1 MKNVLNKQKNVI
13 IGTILGVSVV
23 LLGMVFLFNRP
34 AEEKVDFHAGFQ
46 VYVDGNLQDFSDM
59 KYMDV
64 TPCETF
70 FHKKSDQ
77 LEKAQ
82 LHDNVGDV
90 VHVHR
95 KDAVWGDLFKNIGW
109 KIPEG
114 KEFVG
119 YLNGTRTENLLEYPI
134 LRYDSVVFF
143 SGKIEGM
150 NQKLQAR
157 VTDET
162 MKEVEKKP
170 ESCGN
175 ETVNKI

>member
-1 MKNVLNKQKNVI
+1 MKITLNKRKKI
-13 IGTILGVSVV
+13 ILGSIFCVV
-23 LLGMVFLFNRP
+23 LFVIGFLWAMKP
-34 AEEKVDFHAGFQ
+34 TTLQKYDIHAGFQ
-46 VYVDGNLQDFSDM
+46 VYVDGKLQDFSDM

-64 TPCETF
+64 TPCESF
-70 FHKKSDQ
+70 FHRKSDQ

-82 LHDNVGDV
+82 LHDNVGNV

-109 KIPEG
+109 QIPAD

-134 LRYDSVVFF
+134 LPYDSVVFF
-143 SGKIEGM
+143 SGKIDDM
-150 NQKLQAR
+150 NRKLQGR
-157 VTDET
+157 VTDE
-162 MKEVEKKP
+162 MIKEVEKKS